1 MQTELNIAVRTLVT
15 YALRS
20 GDLAL
25 TFVGTAR
32 TTDAIR
38 AHQKIQQARP
48 RGYEAEV
55 AVSHT
60 VETDRFRLII
70 SGRIDG
76 VWHLDDQIVIDEIK
90 TTTGDPDAF
99 TEESH
104 PIHWAQAKTYAYIF
118 AATHHL
124 ERVGVQ
130 LTYYQ
135 LESGHVHETRQHYRF
150 EELRGFFDAIVE
162 RYLIWAAVLD
172 RHDRQRNL
180 SIGALDFP
188 HARFRRGQ
196 RSMAVA
202 VYKTIQET
210 GQLVVQAATGIGKT
224 LAALFPAVKA
234 LGTGLTDKIFFLTAR
249 TTGKRVAEEGL
260 DRLRSKGLRLKSL
273 SLTAKEKVCFAPEAA
288 CTPDE
293 CEYARGHFDRIN
305 DALYAIFEQDA
316 LTREV
321 IDAVARRFRVCPFEF
336 ALELSLWADVVICDY
351 NYAFNPRVYL
361 RRLFV
366 ETRSHYSFL
375 VDEAHNLV
383 DRSRDMFSAELRKQ
397 PGLDLRRILKDLA
410 PGVYRRLGSINHH
423 LVQLRKQCADAGGYL
438 AQDQAPEHLC
448 TPLQQFLRTAERW
461 LSLNIKTSFRQDLLT
476 YYFEVNH
483 FLRVLAAY
491 DGTYATVMIQ
501 EGKDLLVR
509 LFCIDPAPQMSQALT
524 RAAATIFFS
533 GTLTPLNYFRDVLG
547 CLPQARTVTLPSPF
561 PPENLGVFVYTGV
574 STLYRNRERS
584 KERVHDIIHAAVS
597 QRQGNYLAFF
607 PSYRYLQMVHALFQ
621 ERSPLLDTAV
631 QHPEMTE
638 PERTAFVERF
648 SRESPRT
655 LLGFAVMGGV
665 FGEGIDL
672 TGDRLS
678 GAIVV
683 GVGLPGLSP
692 ERDLIRAHFDRTD
705 QGGFDYAYRYPGIN
719 RVLQAAGRV
728 IRSSR
733 DRGMVLLIDERFGF
747 SRYRNLLH
755 RHWRIT
761 TARSP
766 KAAVRLIEAFWR

>member
-1 MQTELNIAVRTLVT
+1 MQTELNIAVRTLVEHV
-15 YALRS
+15 LRS

-32 TTDAIR
+32 TTDAMR
-38 AHQKIQQARP
+38 AHQKVQQARP

-60 VETDRFRLII
+60 VETDRFKLTI

-90 TTTGDPDAF
+90 TTTGDPEAY

-104 PIHWAQAKTYAYIF
+104 PMHWAQAKIYAFIF
-118 AATHHL
+118 AAAYHL

-135 LESGHVHETRQHYRF
+135 LESGHVHETRQYYRV
-150 EELRGFFDAIVE
+150 EELRGFFNAIVE
-162 RYLIWAAVLD
+162 RYLNWAAALD
-172 RHDRQRNL
+172 QHDRQRNL

-188 HARFRRGQ
+188 YAGFRRGQ

-224 LAALFPAVKA
+224 MAALFPAVKA

-288 CTPDE
+288 CSPDE
-293 CEYARGHFDRIN
+293 CEFARGHFDRIN

-361 RRLFV
+361 RRFFV

-383 DRSRDMFSAELRKQ
+383 DRSRDMFSAEVSKQ
-397 PGLDLRRILKDLA
+397 PGLDLRRMLKDLA
-410 PGVYRRLGSINHH
+410 PGMYRRLGSINYQ
-423 LVQLRKQCADAGGYL
+423 LVQLRKRCADAGGYL
-438 AQDQAPEHLC
+438 AQDQAPEHLY
-448 TPLQQFLRTAERW
+448 TPLRQFLRTAERW
-461 LSLNIKTSFRQDLLT
+461 LSLNIKASFRQDLLT

-483 FLRVLAAY
+483 FLRVLEAY

-509 LFCIDPAPQMSQALT
+509 LFCIDPAPQMSQALA

-533 GTLTPLNYFRDVLG
+533 GTLTPLDYFRDVLG

-584 KERVHDIIHAAVS
+584 KEGVHDIIYAAVS

-638 PERTAFVERF
+638 PERAAFVERF
-648 SRESPRT
+648 SRETART

-672 TGDRLS
+672 SGDRLS

-747 SRYRNLLH
+747 SAYRNLLH
-755 RHWRIT
+755 RHWRMS
-761 TARSP
+761 TAHTQ